1 MDGTTTDAFFNGKLT
16 VLQPRD
22 GYRFSIDAILLAAA
36 HEPKS
41 GQKIVDLGTGCGII
55 PLILAHR
62 HPDLRIFGVEMQP
75 DLADLACSNVERNRM
90 ADRIRILQTDMR
102 MLAPGQ
108 IDGPADLVVS
118 NPPYRKAESG
128 RINPNT
134 QRAIARHEIHLT
146 LEQLLQTVRR
156 ILRTGGRFLTIYP
169 AERAV
174 DLLDLM
180 RDNDL
185 EPKRMTAIHSRR
197 SESAKLILVHGIM
210 HGNPGLIIDPPL
222 VIYRTDGTFTD
233 EVQALMQD

>member
-1 MDGTTTDAFFNGKLT
+1 MAGTTTDTFFNGTLT
-16 VLQPRD
+16 VSQSHS

-36 HEPKS
+36 HQPKS
-41 GQKIVDLGTGCGII
+41 GQKVVDLGTGCGII

-62 HPDLRIFGVEMQP
+62 HPDSRIFGIEMQP
-75 DLADLACSNVERNRM
+75 DLANLARSNVDRNRM

-102 MLAPGQ
+102 LLTPGQ
-108 IDGPADLVVS
+108 VDGPVDLVVS

-128 RINPNT
+128 RINPNA

-169 AERAV
+169 AQRTV

-180 RDNDL
+180 RHSGL
-185 EPKRMTAIHSRR
+185 EPKRLTAIHSRR
-197 SESAKLILVHGIM
+197 TESAKLILVHGSM
-210 HGNPGLIIDPPL
+210 RGNPGLIVDPPL
-222 VIYRTDGTFTD
+222 VIYNRDGTFTD
-233 EVQALMQD
+233 EVQAMMQD

>member
-1 MDGTTTDAFFNGKLT
+1 MAETTTDAFFNGNIT
-16 VLQPRD
+16 VSQPRN

-36 HEPKS
+36 HHPKS

-55 PLILAHR
+55 PLILARR

-75 DLADLACSNVERNRM
+75 DLADLARSNVERNRM

-102 MLAPGQ
+102 KLSPGQ
-108 IDGPADLVVS
+108 IDGPADLVMS

-128 RINPNT
+128 RINPNA

-169 AERAV
+169 AERTV

-210 HGNPGLIIDPPL
+210 RGNSGLIVDPPL
-222 VIYRTDGTFTD
+222 IIYNDDGAYSN
-233 EVQALMQD
+233 EVQAILDA